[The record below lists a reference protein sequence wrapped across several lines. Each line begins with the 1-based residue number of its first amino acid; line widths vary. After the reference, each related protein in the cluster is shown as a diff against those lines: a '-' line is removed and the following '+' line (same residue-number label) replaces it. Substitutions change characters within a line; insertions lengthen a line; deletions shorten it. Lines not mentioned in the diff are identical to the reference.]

1 MRYDKYKLNIKE
13 IFISVFIW
21 AAASALLSYFF
32 YRSLI
37 AGVIIFIFFPVF
49 LIFVKKISSG
59 TTEVEDDSRV

>member
-37 AGVIIFIFFPVF
+37 AGVIIFIFFSGVSD
-49 LIFVKKISSG
+49 ICKKISSG

>member
-32 YRSLI
+32 LQIFNCRCYNFLFLS
-37 AGVIIFIFFPVF
+37 GVSDSC
-49 LIFVKKISSG
+49 KKISFG